1 MHLQN
6 IQLSVRVWL
15 NWFCMRKVDVE
26 KVVAEVVVIAAI
38 EERKKVVI
46 KNENE
51 PQQTGGKG
59 TMELYSHWLAYLN
72 RDWIR

>member
-1 MHLQN
+1 
-6 IQLSVRVWL
+6 
-15 NWFCMRKVDVE
+15 MRKVDVE

-38 EERKKVVI
+38 EDRKKVVI

-59 TMELYSHWLAYLN
+59 TMELYSH
-72 RDWIR
+72 